1 MAISLGGRSRT
12 FAEINVTPLAD
23 VMIVLLVIAMVTV
36 PALSRGPVRTL
47 PMSDAAR
54 ERRGPVEVGVTADG
68 SVFLGA
74 DELSV
79 ASSGGRPTVADWKVV
94 RKTRYSKRTWA
105 YLSGLAAKW
114 SKAGGVS
121 VSPSQV
127 AARIVEEVCRTSR

>member
-1 MAISLGGRSRT
+1 MAKLSKARIGAVLKAKHREAVSTPFYYAPPFLDEVRKSL
-12 FAEINVTPLAD
+12 E
-23 VMIVLLVIAMVTV
+23 
-36 PALSRGPVRTL
+36 
-47 PMSDAAR
+47 
-54 ERRGPVEVGVTADG
+54 ER
-68 SVFLGA
+68 L
-74 DELSV
+74 